1 MPMSLSGLDLSFLRK
16 NDPNGCRPGRYRMHG
31 DECLPAH
38 LAARLQRAQ
47 EDKRSSLASP
57 YFMPDVDSAYGGA
70 WKSIVD
76 GSEISSR
83 SNWREHDKRN
93 EVVNVGLDYWTSQ
106 DRDIAPGDDIAYT
119 EKKMGYDP
127 SLIGGNEDCQITWKT
142 PENVS

>member
-1 MPMSLSGLDLSFLRK
+1 MAMSLSGLDLSFLRK

-38 LAARLQRAQ
+38 LAARLKRAATP
-47 EDKRSSLASP
+47 DKRSDVPSP

-83 SNWREHDKRN
+83 SNWKEHDKRHG
-93 EVVNVGLDYWTSQ
+93 VLNVGCDFWAA
-106 DRDIAPGDDIAYT
+106 DGDDIKRT
-119 EKKMGYDP
+119 EEKMGYDP